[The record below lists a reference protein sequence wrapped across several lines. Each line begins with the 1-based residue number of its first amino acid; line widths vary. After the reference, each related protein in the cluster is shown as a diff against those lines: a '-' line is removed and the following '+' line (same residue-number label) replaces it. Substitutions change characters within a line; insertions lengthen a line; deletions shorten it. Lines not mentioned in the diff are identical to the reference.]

1 MRTPSVRF
9 LLCLAALACSSAAL
23 ADARTPAAAALPTPP
38 GGQPMLDLALS
49 DADLLPA
56 IKQALPTLAATLLPL
71 VGGPEEFPEGFPI
84 KPADVETIFR
94 DVESIEAV
102 VSAVGPLN
110 GGPPAPDV
118 AQFYENELTKQ
129 GWRRLFWMQ
138 PDDRSRIL
146 VMAPKAEPGL
156 FGLLAIPADGGKAC
170 TAIAF
175 RLRGKVDLAPV
186 VALAVSFFGMRAS
199 VHVAPPPPAKE

>member
-1 MRTPSVRF
+1 MAKPSVRF
-9 LLCLAALACSSAAL
+9 LLCLAALACSTAAL
-23 ADARTPAAAALPTPP
+23 ADARAPAAAALPTPP
-38 GGQPMLDLALS
+38 GGQLMLDLALS

-56 IKQALPTLAATLLPL
+56 IKQALPALAATLPPL
-71 VGGPEEFPEGFPI
+71 MGAPDEFPDGFPI

-102 VSAVGPLN
+102 VSAVGPQD
-110 GGPPAPDV
+110 GGAPGPAV
-118 AQFYENELTKQ
+118 AQFYEGELAKQ

-138 PDDRSRIL
+138 PDERSRIL

-156 FGLLAIPADGGKAC
+156 FGLLAIPADGGKTC

-175 RLRGKVDLAPV
+175 RLRGTIDLAPV
-186 VALAVSFFGMRAS
+186 VGLAVFFFGARAS
-199 VHVAPPPPAKE
+199 FEAAPPPPAEH